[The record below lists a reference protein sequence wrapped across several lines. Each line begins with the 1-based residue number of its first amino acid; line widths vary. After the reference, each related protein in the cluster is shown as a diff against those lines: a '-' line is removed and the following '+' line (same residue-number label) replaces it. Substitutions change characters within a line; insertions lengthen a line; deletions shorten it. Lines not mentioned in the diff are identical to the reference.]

1 MPAIASA
8 LDAVLEQQ
16 RESGRPLAVVLA
28 GHNGSGKSTFWY
40 RRLAPKLRIPLVN
53 ADRMMLSIL
62 PDVVAGAKLPKW
74 ATELRDTNPSW
85 MQVAQNGVLAFV
97 THAMA
102 KKVPFAME
110 TVFSYWIENPDG
122 TVESKIGLIQEMQD
136 AGYFVLLVF
145 VGLMSPSLSVA
156 RVQTRIAQGGHSVPV
171 TKLHSRFPK
180 TQRAIGVAAPIADA
194 TIMVDNSRTLKQA
207 FTVCRIQLQGDVQYD
222 RRRLRGKTPLEIARW
237 MDVVCPLGI

>member
-8 LDAVLEQQ
+8 LAAVLEQQ

-62 PDVVAGAKLPKW
+62 PDVADSTKLPKW
-74 ATELRDTNPSW
+74 ATELRDKNPSW
-85 MQVAQNGVLAFV
+85 MQVAQKGVLAFV

-102 KKVPFAME
+102 TKVPFAME
-110 TVFSYWIENPDG
+110 TVFSYWIEHPDG
-122 TVESKIGLIQEMQD
+122 TVESKIGLIQEMQE

-156 RVQTRIAQGGHSVPV
+156 RVQTRIAQGGHGVPV
-171 TKLHSRFPK
+171 TKLHSRFPR
-180 TQRAIGVAAPIADA
+180 TQRAIGVASPIADA

-207 FTVCRIQLQGDVQYD
+207 FTVCRVQLKRDVQYD
-222 RRRLRGKTPLEIARW
+222 RRRLRGKTPPEIARW
-237 MDVVCPLGI
+237 MDTVCPLGT